1 MKDFLLR
8 AGTVVRIPNLKMW
21 HVFSADYV
29 KQIHLNTR
37 MLHVQNDYFI
47 QPIITVFCGVVVS

>member
-8 AGTVVRIPNLKMW
+8 AGAVVRIPNLKMW

-29 KQIHLNTR
+29 REIHFNTG

>member
-8 AGTVVRIPNLKMW
+8 AGAVVRIPSLKMW
-21 HVFSADYV
+21 YVFSADYV
-29 KQIHLNTR
+29 KEIHLNTR
-37 MLHVQNDYFI
+37 MLQVQNDYFI